1 MNTLLSKYKDYKIEN
16 EDACKDM
23 PGSKI
28 LSGILQKE
36 TIQTNQRV
44 FGGSPW
50 SDTPYE
56 LWMRVADATID
67 KHNNDNKTINQ
78 EVNMGLD
85 QRAGYNDVDVYD
97 WRKLARLQHYMHN
110 VWLE

>member
-23 PGSKI
+23 PGSNI
-28 LSGILQKE
+28 LCGILQNE
-36 TIQTNQRV
+36 TIETIQRV

-67 KHNNDNKTINQ
+67 KHNNDNKTIN
-78 EVNMGLD
+78 
-85 QRAGYNDVDVYD
+85 
-97 WRKLARLQHYMHN
+97 
-110 VWLE
+110 